1 MLQVQ
6 KLSDDVFVP
15 LRKST
20 GAAGYDLIAPKGG
33 ILSKGLSI
41 AGIGVKIALPPG
53 HYGRIACRSSLAA
66 KNLSVEAGVID
77 NDYRGEIKVLLRNHS
92 DEPYHYKRGE
102 RIAQLIVT
110 PYGQPQV
117 VVTDNLNN
125 TERGEG
131 GFGSTGI

>member
-6 KLSDDVFVP
+6 KLSHDVFVP
-15 LRKST
+15 VRKSAA
-20 GAAGYDLIAPKGG
+20 AAGYDLIAPKGG
-33 ILSKGLSI
+33 VLSKGLSI
-41 AGIGVKIALPPG
+41 VGIGIRIALPSG

-110 PYGQPQV
+110 PYAHGQV
-117 VVTDNLNN
+117 LVMDELNN
-125 TERGEG
+125 TARGQG
-131 GFGSTGI
+131 AFGSTGK

>member
-6 KLSDDVFVP
+6 KLSDEVFVP
-15 LRKST
+15 LRKSS

-33 ILSKGLSI
+33 VLSKGLSI
-41 AGIGVKIALPPG
+41 VGIGVKIALPLG

-110 PYGQPQV
+110 PYAQAQV
-117 VVTDNLNN
+117 VVIDELNN
-125 TERGEG
+125 TARGQG
-131 GFGSTGI
+131 AFGSTGR

>member
-6 KLSDDVFVP
+6 KLSDEVFVP
-15 LRKST
+15 LRKSS

-33 ILSKGLSI
+33 VLSKGLSI
-41 AGIGVKIALPPG
+41 VGIGVKIALPLG

-102 RIAQLIVT
+102 RIAQLIIT